1 VIPLVKQTLPCAE
14 KNCKSKMK
22 LTRNED
28 NILTYKCLETP
39 KEHIFRYYI
48 NQKAWEKIIIKA
60 KLILRYKENPCQE
73 TVYDKVYEPE

>member
-1 VIPLVKQTLPCAE
+1 
-14 KNCKSKMK
+14 MK

-28 NILTYKCLETP
+28 NTLTYKCLETP

-73 TVYDKVYEPE
+73 TVFDKVYEPE